1 MTDRAFPP
9 QGSGAR
15 PARTTAEET
24 RVSSPARAIAAQ
36 FDQLDILLSHL
47 GRAEGVALALAR
59 LRVGCIEQAAALE
72 ELLAQD
78 ALSWAQTQDLRDL
91 LEHLPIP
98 VLRIDANLGVRF
110 ANAAAQELLG
120 EVHDLAAPATLR
132 RALGWSQIARLMRL
146 LETCPEVGGAPV
158 AAPPEGGPAATI
170 SAAPLVLH
178 FAMGTGR
185 RPAARASALR
195 LRKPHPEA
203 AAQYWLILVPEGSEA
218 ARSGDLLRHMLDR
231 GTEAISVTDTAGR
244 LIEANHA
251 FLGEIGKPA
260 EAVLGQTRQAFAPPL
275 EALHHDQLDAKVR
288 STQVGLCFEETHHK
302 PVGADGARPLLDQ
315 WQRLHTEK
323 APLFDVNGQVVGVV
337 TRSHDVTEELR
348 GRELAEM
355 VFDHATDAIVLT
367 DADLRVLRVNAAFEQ
382 MGGFAFAQLIGR
394 PLHSLIAEP
403 GWAEHG
409 IGGHGGAQGGALA
422 ARLQERLRERGLWRG
437 ELVLRSA
444 VGKVFTC
451 WSRITRLTDTQGL
464 VLGHVAMFSDLTLL
478 RQAQAENLRLANY
491 DLLTGLPNRQLLAER
506 IEARIHM
513 AERGG
518 PGFALLFV
526 DLDQFKSVNDSLG
539 HETGDLLLNSVAQRL
554 RGALEEPDFVA
565 RIGGDEFV
573 ILLDGADEASA
584 QRRARDMLERL
595 GRPLDLPGLHQYR
608 PAASVGVACY
618 GAHGDSGDMLL
629 RNADLAMYAAKLSRR
644 AVRVYEAQMGA
655 EALRELELRNAL
667 VGAVERGEMVLH
679 FQPLF
684 RLGSREVCGCEALL
698 RWDRPGQGLL
708 RPGAFLP
715 VAERAG
721 LMQKLDAWVLERGV
735 SVLGEW
741 RARGLVAPDWRLSVN
756 QTAADL
762 AGPGWVETLAQALA
776 QAGPGAGPLTGLQ
789 VELTEEQLASGVPG
803 AIETIERL
811 GSMGV
816 TLAIDDFGTGYSSLN
831 YLARLPVSLL
841 KIAADFTRGICE
853 DANARLIVEAIT
865 GLARQFG
872 CATLAEGIETE
883 AEAAAMIGLG
893 CEMGQ
898 GYWVAHPLPQ
908 AEFEARFLGVPA
920 FVA

>member
-1 MTDRAFPP
+1 MTDRTPP
-9 QGSGAR
+9 PNGPRASHG
-15 PARTTAEET
+15 RTTAEET
-24 RVSSPARAIAAQ
+24 RISNPARAIAAQ
-36 FDQLDILLSHL
+36 FEQLDMLLSHL
-47 GRAEGVALALAR
+47 GQAEGVALALAR

-72 ELLAQD
+72 ELVAQD
-78 ALSWAQTQDLRDL
+78 THAGAQVQEMRDL
-91 LEHLPIP
+91 LGALPVP
-98 VLRIDANLGVRF
+98 LLRVDATLGLRF
-110 ANAAAQELLG
+110 ANTAARAFLG
-120 EVHDLAAPATLR
+120 EAHDLYGPLTLR
-132 RALGWSQIARLMRL
+132 KVLERPQIARLKRL
-146 LETCPEVGGAPV
+146 METSPEVGGASLPAK
-158 AAPPEGGPAATI
+158 AAPGDGRPAV
-170 SAAPLVLH
+170 APWLLH
-178 FAMGTGR
+178 FAMGAGR
-185 RPAARASALR
+185 RPAARVSALR
-195 LRKPHPEA
+195 LRKPEPEA
-203 AAQYWLILVPEGSEA
+203 EAQYWLMLLPEGAEA
-218 ARSGDLLRHMLDR
+218 ERSADVLRHMLEH
-231 GTEAISVTDTAGR
+231 GTEAISITDTEGR
-244 LIEANHA
+244 LIEANSA
-251 FLGEIGKPA
+251 FLASVGQPA
-260 EAVLGQTRQAFAPPL
+260 GAVLGQPRHSFAPPL
-275 EALHHDQLDAKVR
+275 EALHHDQLDARVR
-288 STQVGLCFEETHHK
+288 ATQAGLCFEETHHQ
-302 PVGADGARPLLDQ
+302 PGGHPLQGQ
-315 WQRLHTEK
+315 WQRMHTEK
-323 APLFDVNGQVVGVV
+323 APLFDAQGQVAGVV

-367 DADLRVLRVNAAFEQ
+367 DPDLRVLRVNAAFEQ
-382 MGGFAFAQLIGR
+382 IGGFAFAQLLGR

-403 GWAEHG
+403 GWSD
-409 IGGHGGAQGGALA
+409 HGGAQGGALA
-422 ARLQERLRERGLWRG
+422 ARLQERLGDRGLWRG

-451 WSRITRLTDTQGL
+451 WSRITRLADAQGL

-478 RQAQAENLRLANY
+478 RQTQAENLRLANY

-513 AERGG
+513 AGRGG

-539 HETGDLLLNSVAQRL
+539 HETGDMLLNAVAQRL

-573 ILLDGADEASA
+573 ILLGGADEATA
-584 QRRARDMLERL
+584 QTRARDLLERL
-595 GRPLDLPGLHQYR
+595 ARPLDLPGLHQYR
-608 PAASVGVACY
+608 PAASVGVACH
-618 GAHGDSGDMLL
+618 GTHGDTGDMLL
-629 RNADLAMYAAKLSRR
+629 RNADLAMYAAKLSHR
-644 AVRVYEAQMGA
+644 AVRVYQAEMGVEAV
-655 EALRELELRNAL
+655 RELELRNAL
-667 VGAVERGEMVLH
+667 AGAVERGEMVLH

-898 GYWVAHPLPQ
+898 GYWVAPPLPR
-908 AEFEARFLGVPA
+908 AEFEARFLGVAAEMPTPA
-920 FVA
+920 

>member
-1 MTDRAFPP
+1 MTDRVLPP
-9 QGSGAR
+9 APSGTR
-15 PARTTAEET
+15 PGRTTAEET
-24 RVSSPARAIAAQ
+24 RISSPTRAIAAQ
-36 FDQLDILLSHL
+36 FDQLDLLLSHL
-47 GRAEGVALALAR
+47 GQAEGVALAVAR

-72 ELLAQD
+72 ELVAQD
-78 ALSWAQTQDLRDL
+78 AHSWAQVQELRDL
-91 LEHLPIP
+91 LANLPIP
-98 VLRIDANLGVRF
+98 VLRVDATLGLRF
-110 ANAAAQELLG
+110 ANAAAKAFLG
-120 EVHDLAAPATLR
+120 DVHDVYGPLTLR
-132 RALGWSQIARLMRL
+132 KVLGRPQVARLMRL
-146 LETCPEVGGAPV
+146 MDASPEVGGQSFPAT
-158 AAPPEGGPAATI
+158 AGSGGGGPAL
-170 SAAPLVLH
+170 APWVLH
-178 FAMGTGR
+178 FALGGGR
-185 RPAARASALR
+185 RPAARVSALR
-195 LRKPHPEA
+195 LRKPEPEA
-203 AAQYWLILVPEGSEA
+203 EAQYWLMLVPEGAEA
-218 ARSGDLLRHMLDR
+218 ALSADLLRHMLDH
-231 GTEAISVTDTAGR
+231 GSEAISITDTEGR
-244 LIEANHA
+244 LIEANRA
-251 FLGEIGKPA
+251 FLAGLGQPA
-260 EAVLGQTRQAFAPPL
+260 EAVLGQPRHSFAPPL
-275 EALHHDQLDAKVR
+275 EALHHDQLDARVR
-288 STQVGLCFEETHHK
+288 ATQAGLCFEETHHH
-302 PVGADGARPLLDQ
+302 PGGSYGGVQPMLGQ
-315 WQRLHTEK
+315 WQRVHTEK
-323 APLFDVNGQVVGVV
+323 APLFDAQGQVVGVV
-337 TRSHDVTEELR
+337 TRAHDVTEELR

-367 DADLRVLRVNAAFEQ
+367 DPDLRVLRVNAAFEQ
-382 MGGFAFAQLIGR
+382 MGGFAFAQLLGR

-403 GWAEHG
+403 GWADRA
-409 IGGHGGAQGGALA
+409 GARGGALA
-422 ARLQERLRERGLWRG
+422 ARLQERLQDRGLWRG

-451 WSRITRLTDTQGL
+451 WSRITRLTDAQGL

-478 RQAQAENLRLANY
+478 RQTQAENLRLANY

-506 IEARIHM
+506 IEARIHI

-573 ILLDGADEASA
+573 ILLGGADEATA
-584 QRRARDMLERL
+584 QVRARDLLERL
-595 GRPLDLPGLHQYR
+595 ARPLDLPGLHQYR
-608 PAASVGVACY
+608 PAASVGVAC
-618 GAHGDSGDMLL
+618 HGTHGHTGDMLL
-629 RNADLAMYAAKLSRR
+629 RNADLAMYAAKLSHR
-644 AVRVYEAQMGA
+644 AVRVYQAEMGV

-735 SVLGEW
+735 SVLGDW

-762 AGPGWVETLAQALA
+762 AGPGWVDTLAQALA
-776 QAGPGAGPLTGLQ
+776 QAGPEAGPVTGLQ

-803 AIETIERL
+803 AIDTIERL
-811 GSMGV
+811 GALGV

-898 GYWVAHPLPQ
+898 GYWVAPPLPQ
-908 AEFEARFLGVPA
+908 AEFEARFLGVAAAIPTPA
-920 FVA
+920 